1 MTINITAIH
10 INGGANS
17 WQVQRAGGVQHVVD
31 ELERYVGR
39 YRTVEDATP
48 VIALYVY
55 ETRSGVLYVQV
66 AEPGAVIGRVHLTE
80 HRQGAGGEQAPRTI
94 HVQD

>member
-10 INGGANS
+10 INGGANA
-17 WQVQRAGGVQHVVD
+17 WQVQRASGVQHVIE
-31 ELERYVGR
+31 ELERHVSR
-39 YRTVEDATP
+39 HRTVEDATP

-55 ETRSGVLYVQV
+55 ETRSDVLYTQV
-66 AEPGAVIGRVHLTE
+66 AAPGAVIERVHLTE
-80 HRQGAGGEQAPRTI
+80 HQGAGGEGARRTI

>member
-10 INGGANS
+10 IDGGANS
-17 WQVQRAGGVQHVVD
+17 WQVQRAGGVSHVVG
-31 ELERYVGR
+31 ELERHVSR

-55 ETRSGVLYVQV
+55 ETRSRVLYVQV
-66 AEPGAVIGRVHLTE
+66 SEPGAVIERVHLTQ
-80 HRQGAGGEQAPRTI
+80 HSQCTGG
-94 HVQD
+94 